1 MFLLLKP
8 CQFVKENLFLHDP
21 VNNQIFNDSTFARII
36 YSNNIITTNGIYIKL
51 DIKGVSVEKKY
62 NKSNI
67 SFNIYNNREL
77 IESMQSIEEQILSG
91 TINKKCVYS
100 LHNELISGRIA
111 VHDFKNIIVLKVSG
125 VWETELNCGII
136 YKLIP
141 A

>member
-1 MFLLLKP
+1 MLLVLKP
-8 CQFVKENLFLHDP
+8 CQFVKENVILHDP
-21 VNNQIFNDSTFARII
+21 VNNHIFNDSTFARII
-36 YSNNIITTNGIYIKL
+36 YSNNIITTNGIYMKL
-51 DIKGVSVEKKY
+51 DIKGASVEKKY

-77 IESMQSIEEQILSG
+77 IATMQSIEEQILLG
-91 TINKKCVYS
+91 ITNKKCVYS
-100 LHNELISGRIA
+100 LNNELISGRIS
-111 VHDFKNIIVLKVSG
+111 VHDFRDIIVLKVSG